1 MSQTAAMSEPRQLLD
16 RFLTAKSAAGKADRT
31 LRWYA
36 DLIGAY
42 LNHVEEHGLLWWQT
56 ESMESFQAHL
66 WLVTPKGRKKQVGF
80 KPNSVDCYY
89 RALRAWCNWL
99 VRRKLCPAPSPLEE
113 MERPSRPR
121 DPVQFVT
128 LEEFTLLLRS
138 IKGEEWT
145 DQRDRCLLMLMF
157 WSGLRVAELTS
168 LCVADVDVA
177 KRLVTV
183 HRGKGGKS
191 RLVPCAPDLG
201 VTLLA
206 YLVARPAVMGD
217 ALFASNDGYGGVR
230 GALGVVGVRLMLR
243 RRCEDAGLR
252 YMHPHLFRHG
262 FAMLFLNNGMPISA
276 VAAAMGHSDLK
287 VTSDTYAHWLTDG
300 LSREYETAGARA
312 RTTRAPGAQIV

>member
-1 MSQTAAMSEPRQLLD
+1 MVEEAGRQLLEK
-16 RFLTAKSAAGKADRT
+16 FITAKSAAGKSDRT
-31 LRWYA
+31 LRWYT

-42 LNHVEEHGLLWWQT
+42 LDHVEELGIPWWQT

-66 WLVTPKGRKKQVGF
+66 WQRSPKGRKGQVGF

-99 VRRKLCPAPSPLEE
+99 LRRKLMAPPSPLEG
-113 MERPSRPR
+113 MERPSRPK

-128 LEEFTLLLRS
+128 LEEFTQLLRS
-138 IKGEEWT
+138 IKGEEWM

-157 WSGLRVAELTS
+157 WSGLRVAELTC
-168 LCVADVDVA
+168 LRVADVDVA

-191 RLVPCAPDLG
+191 RIVPCAPDLG
-201 VTLLA
+201 VTMLA
-206 YLVARPAVMGD
+206 YLVARPAVAGNL
-217 ALFASNDGYGGVR
+217 LFAGNDGYGGVR
-230 GALGVVGVRLMLR
+230 GNLGVCGVRLMLR

-287 VTSDTYAHWLTDG
+287 ITTDTYAHWLTDG
-300 LSREYETAGARA
+300 LSREYETARMRSESGR
-312 RTTRAPGAQIV
+312 RPTQTV